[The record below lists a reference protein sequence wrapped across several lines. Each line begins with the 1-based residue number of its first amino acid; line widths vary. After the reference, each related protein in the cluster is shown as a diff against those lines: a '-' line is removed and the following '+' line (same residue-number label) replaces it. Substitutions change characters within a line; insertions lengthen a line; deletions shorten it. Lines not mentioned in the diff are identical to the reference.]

1 MTPPKKRSEQYGD
14 QHPWKAFFHILGIIW
29 LVSEALFGYAD
40 WTGQTLVGQWSGGG
54 FLGWL
59 CGAGYWLLFAA
70 ECAVVID
77 GSRRLWRPLA
87 LWTKDSASR
96 KGLAVAA
103 GFLFAVASLL
113 GLWLML
119 PPFLIL
125 VWVLLGL
132 IALLVLARLSRKKP

>member
-1 MTPPKKRSEQYGD
+1 MRLEQYGD
-14 QHPWKAFFHILGIIW
+14 QHPWKAFFHILAVIW

-40 WTGQTLVGQWSGGG
+40 WTGQTLVGQRSGGG

-59 CGAGYWLLFAA
+59 CGAVYWLLFATQ
-70 ECAVVID
+70 CAVVID

-87 LWTKDSASR
+87 IWTKESASR
-96 KGLAVAA
+96 KGLAVTAVV
-103 GFLFAVASLL
+103 LFAVASLL
-113 GLWLML
+113 GLWIML

-132 IALLVLARLSRKKP
+132 IALLVLTQLNRNKP